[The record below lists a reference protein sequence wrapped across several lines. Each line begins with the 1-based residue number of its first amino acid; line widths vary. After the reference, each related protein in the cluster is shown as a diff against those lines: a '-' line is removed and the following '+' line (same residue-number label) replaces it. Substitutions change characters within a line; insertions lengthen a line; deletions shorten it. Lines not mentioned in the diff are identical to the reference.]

1 MRTIEEQVIY
11 ARLRR
16 VKLKFHDW
24 LQSSQIG
31 YPNDIFISYH
41 TYMKLVKFS
50 VTIFNIRVTDRATH
64 CHAASIPPTASD
76 HPTYTAKLHFN
87 RAKLHFIQN
96 CFKIAFGKIALIA
109 YEQLQIA
116 FYLNTL
122 YILIALKNEV
132 AHLPALFYFQKIKNN
147 NRIKCVCIRAS
158 TFFKWFGKLF
168 HTIRYFPLDSP

>member
-1 MRTIEEQVIY
+1 MRAIEEQIKY
-11 ARLRR
+11 AQLRH

-41 TYMKLVKFS
+41 PYMKLVKFS
-50 VTIFNIRVTDRATH
+50 VTFSYIRVTRRATY
-64 CHAASIPPTASD
+64 CHAASIPPTVSD

-87 RAKLHFIQN
+87 RAKLHLIQN

-122 YILIALKNEV
+122 YILIALKYEV
-132 AHLPALFYFQKIKNN
+132 AHMPILFIFSKNKI
-147 NRIKCVCIRAS
+147 
-158 TFFKWFGKLF
+158 
-168 HTIRYFPLDSP
+168 